1 LLTPDD
7 EDAAIEMHKKLA
19 QERLEALEQQQ
30 IARKLQK
37 ETVAALIVELTKSNA
52 TKDATI
58 TSLQAR

>member
-7 EDAAIEMHKKLA
+7 EDAAIEMHKK
-19 QERLEALEQQQ
+19 Q
-30 IARKLQK
+30 IARKPQK
-37 ETVAALIVELTKSNA
+37 ETVAALIVELTESNA